1 MHRGFRNMGPNMFM
15 GWIISVI
22 LIVIIAIAIYMIANN
37 KKENNKITSN
47 SALGILNER
56 FAKGEIDEEE
66 YNRRKKILKE

>member
-1 MHRGFRNMGPNMFM
+1 
-15 GWIISVI
+15 
-22 LIVIIAIAIYMIANN
+22 MIANN